1 MFKERVPAQ
10 KNGLMVDN
18 LLNFDNTY
26 LSLHQI
32 FYSMVQPSVV
42 PNPEIVL
49 FNEELGQN
57 LFGSSTN
64 PQEWSELLSG
74 NRVPESTA
82 PFAQAYAGHQFGH
95 FTMLGDGR
103 AIVIGEH
110 ITPFGERYDIQLKGC
125 GRTPYSR
132 RGDGKATLG
141 AMLREYLMSESMF
154 YLGIPTSRSLAVTKT
169 GEKVYRDKTFDGA
182 VLTRLMTSHIRVGT
196 FEYARYYGSPND
208 LESLLDYTIKRHLP
222 SLLQSKNP
230 AAGMLEYVMNRQIE
244 LIINWMRVGFI
255 HGVMNTDNTSI
266 SGETFDYGPCSFMN
280 AFDLNTVFSSL
291 DTGGRYAFGNQPAI
305 IKWNIAK
312 LAEALLP
319 LLHPQQD
326 RAIEIANEII
336 DKFDNQ
342 FSHKWYTMMFS
353 KIGLV
358 NPTTEDRVLV
368 DELLTTMKSSKLDY
382 TNTFSALKKTIT
394 PKESQPNQSNQSNQ
408 SRQLD
413 PLNSWM
419 TNWTRRLEES
429 EGGFLAA
436 VGLMEKMNPLF
447 IPRNYFIEKALAGA
461 DENDYTLFNQLLS
474 LVKQPYSL
482 VEQPYSLAEQPYSL
496 ADDIE
501 KYSSVPNNY
510 DKNYKTYCGT

>member
-1 MFKERVPAQ
+1 
-10 KNGLMVDN
+10 MVDK

-26 LSLHQI
+26 LSLPQM

-42 PNPEIVL
+42 PKPEIVL
-49 FNEELGQN
+49 FNQELGQN
-57 LFGSSTN
+57 LFGGSTN
-64 PQEWSELLSG
+64 PQEWIELLSG
-74 NRVPESTA
+74 NRVPEKTA

-110 ITPFGERYDIQLKGC
+110 INPFGERYDIQLKGC

-169 GEKVYRDKTFDGA
+169 GEKVYRDKAFDGA
-182 VLTRLMTSHIRVGT
+182 VLTRLMSSHIRVGT

-208 LESLLDYTIKRHLP
+208 LESLLDYTIKRHFP
-222 SLLQSKNP
+222 SLLQIKNP
-230 AAGMLEYVMNRQIE
+230 AAGLLEYVMNLQIE

-280 AFDLNTVFSSL
+280 AYDLSTVFSSI

-342 FSHKWYTMMFS
+342 FTDKWYAMMFS

-358 NPTTEDRVLV
+358 NPATEDRALV
-368 DELLTTMKSSKLDY
+368 DELLTAMKSSGLDY
-382 TNTFSALKKTIT
+382 TNTFSALIKSIPT
-394 PKESQPNQSNQSNQ
+394 KESQSKQSSQSNQSH
-408 SRQLD
+408 QLD
-413 PLNSWM
+413 PLNSWIR
-419 TNWTRRLEES
+419 NWTRRLEES
-429 EGGFLAA
+429 EGGLIAA
-436 VGLMEKMNPLF
+436 IGLMEKTNPLF
-447 IPRNYFIEKALAGA
+447 IPRNYFVEKALAGA

-482 VEQPYSLAEQPYSL
+482 VKQPYSLV
-496 ADDIE
+496 DDIE